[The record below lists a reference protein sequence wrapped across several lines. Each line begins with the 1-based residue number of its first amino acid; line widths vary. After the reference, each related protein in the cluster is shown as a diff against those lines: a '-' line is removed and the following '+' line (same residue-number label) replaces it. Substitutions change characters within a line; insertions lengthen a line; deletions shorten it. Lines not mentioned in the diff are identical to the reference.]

1 MVVLSPTATHDKH
14 MTNYFEIL
22 MADMWELSC
31 VVGSCSREATPCA
44 TLACRSLFLFYPLT
58 LSTPRPTASL
68 YPSVY
73 VNIDVRTLYI
83 KLPPLPS
90 RTVILCAR
98 PLSAVAIHR
107 HASSRYASATH
118 PYGFTPASPSSTMIF
133 LTLTPWLST

>member
-1 MVVLSPTATHDKH
+1 MCCWFLLSGDYTLCDTRLPLPVLILSIDTFHPE
-14 MTNYFEIL
+14 TNCF
-22 MADMWELSC
+22 
-31 VVGSCSREATPCA
+31 
-44 TLACRSLFLFYPLT
+44 
-58 LSTPRPTASL
+58 L

-83 KLPPLPS
+83 KPPPLPS

-98 PLSAVAIHR
+98 PLTAVAIHHR

-133 LTLTPWLST
+133 LTLTP

>member
-1 MVVLSPTATHDKH
+1 

-22 MADMWELSC
+22 RTDMWGLSC
-31 VVGSCSREATPCA
+31 VVGSCSRETTPCA

-58 LSTPRPTASL
+58 LSTETNCFL

-83 KLPPLPS
+83 KPHPLPS

-98 PLSAVAIHR
+98 PLTAVAIHHR
-107 HASSRYASATH
+107 HVSSRYASATH

-133 LTLTPWLST
+133 LTLTP